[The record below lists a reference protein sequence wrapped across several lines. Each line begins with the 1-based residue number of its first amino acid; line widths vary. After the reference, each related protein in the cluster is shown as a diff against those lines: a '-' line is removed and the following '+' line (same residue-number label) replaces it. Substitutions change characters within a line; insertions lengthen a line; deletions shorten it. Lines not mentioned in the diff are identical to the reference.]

1 MLAPG
6 TAYVIPA
13 RVGVWLP
20 GGCFLGSDV
29 RLRFVVLLFCS
40 VLFCFV
46 LFCRSP
52 LGVGVFRGTFPG
64 TGTTRMRSPHRDL
77 QNVPENLGAKPPNIA
92 KTKAIAPKSTFWE
105 TITWETFRPKYA
117 CG

>member
-29 RLRFVVLLFCS
+29 RLGFVVLL
-40 VLFCFV
+40 LP
-46 LFCRSP
+46 LA

-64 TGTTRMRSPHRDL
+64 TGTTRMRSPDRDL
-77 QNVPENLGAKPPNIA
+77 QNVP
-92 KTKAIAPKSTFWE
+92 
-105 TITWETFRPKYA
+105 
-117 CG
+117 